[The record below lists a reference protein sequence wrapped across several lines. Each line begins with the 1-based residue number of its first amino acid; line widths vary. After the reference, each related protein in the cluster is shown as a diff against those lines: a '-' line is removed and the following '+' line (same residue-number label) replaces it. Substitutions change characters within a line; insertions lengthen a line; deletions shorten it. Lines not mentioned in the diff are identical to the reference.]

1 MLLHLEKS
9 LFIFQHLV
17 SIKVRL
23 RYFTHLNTQQSW
35 PSKSLWWWEMNG
47 LGAQEP
53 LRTAS
58 QSGQPISQWASTF
71 NFEWQS
77 FNAYCHLLLMHD
89 IWQSH
94 HNLHYPINVFDLIHY
109 SLLRIVPK
117 ILSSRVFVVY
127 NKKRRLIYTLRHP
140 FPGFSIAKIALFNR
154 SSKETFPLVTKLI
167 CKMLHLTAYEVNCLP
182 LTCQMRLTCQGGR
195 EGRRVLES
203 GRERSVDGEWCNDGL
218 IHCLYFV
225 LNNFVPFFI

>member
-1 MLLHLEKS
+1 MTFDSLTTTCITQLMCLTWFTTHCFESFLRHFPLE
-9 LFIFQHLV
+9 F
-17 SIKVRL
+17 
-23 RYFTHLNTQQSW
+23 SW
-35 PSKSLWWWEMNG
+35 
-47 LGAQEP
+47 
-53 LRTAS
+53 
-58 QSGQPISQWASTF
+58 F
-71 NFEWQS
+71 
-77 FNAYCHLLLMHD
+77 
-89 IWQSH
+89 
-94 HNLHYPINVFDLIHY
+94 
-109 SLLRIVPK
+109 K
-117 ILSSRVFVVY
+117 I
-127 NKKRRLIYTLRHP
+127 KKRRLIYTLRHP

-154 SSKETFPLVTKLI
+154 SSKETFPHVTKLI